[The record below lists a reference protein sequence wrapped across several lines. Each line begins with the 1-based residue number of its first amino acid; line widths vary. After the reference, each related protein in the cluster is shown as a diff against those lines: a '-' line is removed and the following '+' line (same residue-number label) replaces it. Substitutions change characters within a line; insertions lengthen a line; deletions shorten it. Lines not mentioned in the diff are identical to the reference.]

1 MSDQQHVIFGS
12 EYSPFSVKVRSYFR
26 YKNIPHEWRPRNRD
40 NQAEFQKLAKLPL
53 IPLVLSPDGTVQQDS
68 TPIIEAFEEK
78 FPDPALQPPSE
89 TLYFLSLLIED
100 YADEWVNKPMFHYRW
115 WRTEDQEAVS
125 VALARANMPNGDR
138 EAIEELAAT
147 VRKRMVP
154 RLRFVGSNEA
164 TKPVIEASLDNLL
177 TLLNA
182 HLRGR
187 NYLFGGRPA
196 LADFGLFG
204 QIYCCLQQPTS
215 EKIIRQNYPEITN
228 WIDQMLEPEIHGD
241 WEDWSSLAPTLE
253 PILKTEIGALYL
265 PWTLANEAAVYKRK
279 DDFSLSLTGQ
289 EFSQQTVKYAAKSLQ
304 VLRAQ
309 LEKVKDRQPLE
320 RILRDCD
327 CLQPLVSKD

>member
-1 MSDQQHVIFGS
+1 MPDPQYVIFGS

-26 YKNIPHEWRPRNRD
+26 YKDIPHEWRPRNRD
-40 NQAEFQKLAKLPL
+40 NLAEFQALAKLPL

-68 TPIIEAFEEK
+68 TPIIETFEEA

-89 TLYFLSLLIED
+89 MLAYLSCLIED

-115 WRTEDQEAVS
+115 WRAEDQEAVS

-154 RLRFVGSNEA
+154 RLSFVGSNEG

-177 TLLNA
+177 TLLNT

-204 QIYCCLQQPTS
+204 QIYCCLQQPTT
-215 EKIIRQNYPEITN
+215 EKIIRQNHPEITH
-228 WIDQMLEPEIHGD
+228 WIDQMLDPEIHGD

-253 PILKTEIGALYL
+253 PILKSEIGALYL
-265 PWTLANEAAVYKRK
+265 PWSLANEAAVLKRK
-279 DDFSLSLTGQ
+279 DDFSLPLMGQ
-289 EFSQQTVKYAAKSLQ
+289 AFSQQTVKYAAKSLQ
-304 VLRAQ
+304 VLRSRLA
-309 LEKVKDRQPLE
+309 EVKDRQSLE

-327 CLQPLVSKD
+327 CLQPLVSKN